1 MSTKLPTCQIR
12 LPIIWV
18 ILLIF
23 LLVCIV
29 LLTNSGCV
37 MIGLVNSQNSVVN
50 TTAAIKTLARA
61 IIVAG
66 GDFSLLLACCNSSKR
81 QQDVLSLLKEYSPVD
96 IEEIII
102 PPSSDTLFTTIRTKI
117 GSSQPEALM
126 IRGLESVTAINQ
138 LIVSTNLMR
147 DELRK
152 QFHFP
157 LVLWVNDDIL
167 RRLVWLAPDLKDWAA
182 CTIRFDLN
190 QAQLAK
196 AEPISA

>member
-1 MSTKLPTCQIR
+1 
-12 LPIIWV
+12 
-18 ILLIF
+18 
-23 LLVCIV
+23 
-29 LLTNSGCV
+29 